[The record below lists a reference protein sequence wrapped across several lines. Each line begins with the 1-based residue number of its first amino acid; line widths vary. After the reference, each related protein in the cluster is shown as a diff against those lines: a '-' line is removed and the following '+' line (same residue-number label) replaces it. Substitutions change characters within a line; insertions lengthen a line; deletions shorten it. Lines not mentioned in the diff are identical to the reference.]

1 MNADFQFE
9 SDGSELGL
17 YSQGDIYF
25 VTSQERLVKK
35 SHLRENI
42 GPVASQEQYYVSA
55 MLKPTIQMVT
65 SHNRS
70 LKIKSYQTLCPLYT
84 RI

>member
-42 GPVASQEQYYVSA
+42 GPVASQEQYYYTVSA
-55 MLKPTIQMVT
+55 MLKGIQWLKMKNFGQI
-65 SHNRS
+65 SH
-70 LKIKSYQTLCPLYT
+70 
-84 RI
+84 